1 VPAEFIRK
9 SWPGGNMGVLVPLV
23 ADVCFL
29 VITSVILCRRMN
41 GLKDSVTWS
50 KLPVDVSDFNVE
62 RGYPQP

>member
-1 VPAEFIRK
+1 
-9 SWPGGNMGVLVPLV
+9 MGVLVPLV

-50 KLPVDVSDFNVE
+50 KLPVDVSDVNVKQ
-62 RGYPQP
+62 GYPQP

>member
-1 VPAEFIRK
+1 
-9 SWPGGNMGVLVPLV
+9 MGVLVPLV